1 MDHSPLY
8 DLNSSIKLKYPL
20 FGDQI
25 ILDAIANFTFICIYK
40 TNIWFVDAL
49 YDINNVVSVDRTP
62 RLCFEPSNSSC
73 ASLLYKYGGG
83 IMHSIVNLSYALY
96 RPFIRNKDLIT

>member
-1 MDHSPLY
+1 MYHSPLY

-40 TNIWFVDAL
+40 TNI
-49 YDINNVVSVDRTP
+49 
-62 RLCFEPSNSSC
+62 
-73 ASLLYKYGGG
+73 
-83 IMHSIVNLSYALY
+83 
-96 RPFIRNKDLIT
+96 